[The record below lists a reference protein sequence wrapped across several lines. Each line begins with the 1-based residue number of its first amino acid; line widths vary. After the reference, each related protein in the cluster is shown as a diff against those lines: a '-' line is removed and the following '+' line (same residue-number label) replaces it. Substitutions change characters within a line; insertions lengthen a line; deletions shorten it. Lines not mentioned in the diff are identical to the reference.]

1 MATPSADGTAPAT
14 WWLYRTPPSR
24 SSREPGSSGRHLPR
38 EVRALES
45 QTESERRPSTFYHAT
60 QLRLRLT
67 FATAYSGTLHL
78 YALDWDSLGRRQ
90 NVTVNDGSSSR
101 TINIRSS
108 FSSGAWMHF
117 PISVSAGGQVTI
129 TVDRVSGTN
138 TNAVLSGLFLGGPGT
153 PPTPTPPPYEAGPQ
167 GNWVGNYGANGFAIG
182 GWNSTSD
189 LVALPNATLVL
200 DQGTRFR
207 WAPSTTDVRALESP
221 TESERRPSTVLP
233 RHPAQAAAHLRHGV
247 FGHAPSLRTRLGH
260 DGSAPERDRE

>member
-1 MATPSADGTAPAT
+1 MRPRPRRPTWDTSLTVDGPHAIRARATAGNGSFACTQVSLSVGTNNQGNWVGNYGVDGYAFGGWNSSSDLVAMPNATLALEQGSRFQWSPSTT
-14 WWLYRTPPSR
+14 
-24 SSREPGSSGRHLPR
+24 

-67 FATAYSGTLHL
+67 FATAYSGTLHI

-117 PISVSAGGQVTI
+117 PISVSAGGLVTI

-167 GNWVGNYGANGFAIG
+167 GNWVGNYGANGFVIG
-182 GWNSTSD
+182 GWNS
-189 LVALPNATLVL
+189 
-200 DQGTRFR
+200 
-207 WAPSTTDVRALESP
+207 
-221 TESERRPSTVLP
+221 SE
-233 RHPAQAAAHLRHGV
+233 
-247 FGHAPSLRTRLGH
+247 
-260 DGSAPERDRE
+260 